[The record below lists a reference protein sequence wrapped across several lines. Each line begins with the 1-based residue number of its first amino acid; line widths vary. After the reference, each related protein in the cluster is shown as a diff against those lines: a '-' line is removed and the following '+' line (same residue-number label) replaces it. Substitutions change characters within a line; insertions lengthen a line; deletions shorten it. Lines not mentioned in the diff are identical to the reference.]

1 MTAAPFFSL
10 SLWER
15 AGVRAA
21 SRINLTMPTDPS
33 ESSSSPK
40 PLSAHD
46 AAELAG
52 TIGDLSASGLPL
64 APGLRA
70 TAAEL
75 PAGRLQT
82 ALERIAANL
91 DRGQSLEQALTAE
104 GSSLPG
110 YMRALIAA
118 GVRTGRLGA
127 TLQEFLHFRQTIDD
141 LRRSVWRA
149 IAYPAFLLGMVG
161 VLYWLFFAYFMPFV
175 TSQLGFTVN
184 ELFSTEPSNDEVAQ
198 AAKAFS
204 NHQAAVAV
212 VLLGIIALCGL
223 WAFFAGP
230 LRRRRLLHAIPM
242 FGPLWRFSGVAE
254 FAELL
259 RILIACEVPMPEAI
273 RLTADAMSNA
283 AVGAAGQTLADRAAS
298 GKPLA
303 ESLTGLPPFPAWMP
317 PILAWGERSNSLGEA
332 LAATVD
338 SCTQRLHSQAG
349 WLKRVIPPAACLLVF
364 VLVGRVIAQFFFFMR
379 SFVTPMGFNTALSG
393 EFHPP
398 EQLLYGSVCL
408 IVLATAIFVAMR
420 LVYTRGSNQDAMS
433 IAIRIVSQL
442 LVIGAITAALCIFE
456 NVLGLAIAVG
466 ALFFWGSVVFAARES
481 KRASLLHLLAA
492 AIERGIPLEPIA
504 RAAAAESDGAF
515 SLWASRLAD
524 DLGAGVPVLD
534 AFARN
539 RYALPAKSELAARV
553 GSATGDW
560 SNALRVL
567 DRERVNAQFRDVF
580 DETRLFL
587 FFAAFGVSICCYT
600 WMAERILPSFFAI
613 FRDFH
618 ARLPALTARVFEF
631 GDVGAAVGFYVW
643 IVLST
648 LALIY
653 GLRAIGVKFGDV
665 PLLCRIT
672 APLESA
678 NVLRWTSLA
687 VEREQS
693 LAHFLELLA
702 RKYRGRL
709 IRKRLRRA
717 SAEIAAG
724 REWTESLRAHRIIQR
739 KDAMLLAAAERAR
752 NLPWAL
758 REAASSAERA
768 FFYRAHALMQILFP
782 VCVIMLGIAVAVLA
796 AACLLPLVQLIQG
809 LAR

>member
-1 MTAAPFFSL
+1 M
-10 SLWER
+10 
-15 AGVRAA
+15 
-21 SRINLTMPTDPS
+21 
-33 ESSSSPK
+33 
-40 PLSAHD
+40 
-46 AAELAG
+46 AG
-52 TIGDLSASGLPL
+52 TIGDLSAAGLPL
-64 APGLRA
+64 AAGLRA

-75 PAGRLQT
+75 SPGRLRT

-91 DRGQSLEQALTAE
+91 DRGQSLEQALAAE
-104 GSSLPG
+104 GPSLPS

-149 IAYPAFLLGMVG
+149 IAYPAFLVGMVG

-175 TSQLGFTVN
+175 TFKVN
-184 ELFSTEPSNDEVAQ
+184 EWFGAEPPKDEAAQ

-204 NHQAAVAV
+204 DHQVAVAG
-212 VLLGIIALCGL
+212 VLFGIIALFGI

-230 LRRRRLLHAIPM
+230 LRRARFLHAIPM

-259 RILIACEVPMPEAI
+259 RILIACEVPLPEAI
-273 RLTADAMSNA
+273 RLTADAMRNA
-283 AVGAAGQTLADRAAS
+283 AVGAAGQTLAERVAS

-303 ESLTGLPPFPAWMP
+303 ESLAGLPPFPAWMP
-317 PILAWGERSNSLGEA
+317 PIVAWGERSNSLGEA

-338 SCTQRLHSQAG
+338 SCTQRLQSQAG
-349 WLKRVIPPAACLLVF
+349 WLKRVIPPAACLLVL
-364 VLVGRVIAQFFFFMR
+364 VLVGRVIAQFFYFMR
-379 SFVTPMGFNTALSG
+379 SFVTSMSYKLGASDD
-393 EFHPP
+393 FHPP
-398 EQLLYGSVCL
+398 EHLLYGSVCL
-408 IVLATAIFVAMR
+408 IVLAAAIFVAMR

-442 LVIGAITAALCIFE
+442 LVVGAVTAALCIFE
-456 NVLGLAIAVG
+456 NALGLAIAVG
-466 ALFFWGSVVFAARES
+466 GLFFWGSVVFAARES
-481 KRASLLHLLAA
+481 KRASLLHLLAT

-539 RYALPAKSELAARV
+539 RHALPVKSELAARI

-560 SNALRVL
+560 SKALRVL
-567 DRERVNAQFRDVF
+567 DREHINAQFRDVF

-587 FFAAFGVSICCYT
+587 FFATFGVSICAYV
-600 WMAERILPSFFAI
+600 WMARVILPDFEKI
-613 FRDFH
+613 FHDFH
-618 ARLPALTARVFEF
+618 ARLPALTARVFELS
-631 GDVGAAVGFYVW
+631 DVGAAVGFCVW
-643 IVLST
+643 VVLTT

-653 GLRAIGVKFGDV
+653 GLRAIGVKLGDV

-678 NVLRWTSLA
+678 IVLRWTSLA
-687 VEREQS
+687 VEHEQS
-693 LAHFLELLA
+693 LAHFLEFLA
-702 RKYRGRL
+702 RKHRGRL

-724 REWTESLRAHRIIQR
+724 REWTESLRAHRLIQR

-809 LAR
+809 LAH